1 MRRIV
6 TRALRAIVEGTPS
19 PALAAAIDAAAA
31 HSVALLHV
39 PGVTKPDAA
48 RVSAAFTKAFHNVR
62 ADEAGYVAALG
73 AMGRTHSAEELA
85 SYLLGRD
92 ATQAEQV
99 AASLP
104 ASLQRDGA
112 GIQTARVVY
121 AEDWCGEDSAMSAA
135 K

>member
-1 MRRIV
+1 
-6 TRALRAIVEGTPS
+6 
-19 PALAAAIDAAAA
+19 
-31 HSVALLHV
+31 
-39 PGVTKPDAA
+39 
-48 RVSAAFTKAFHNVR
+48 VSAAFTKAFHSVR
-62 ADEAGYVAALG
+62 DDEAGYVAALG